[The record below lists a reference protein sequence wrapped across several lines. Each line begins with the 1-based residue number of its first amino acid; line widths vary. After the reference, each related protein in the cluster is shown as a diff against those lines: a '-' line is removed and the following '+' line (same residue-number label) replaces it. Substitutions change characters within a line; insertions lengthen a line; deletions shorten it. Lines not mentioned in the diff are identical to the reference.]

1 MFLSLTG
8 VRLDADPEPSSFA
21 DDPIYPDLHILSID
35 PAAQGA
41 GVGKRLLQ
49 SAIDLAVAEN
59 LPLTLE
65 STECE
70 QDLCSGRHVTPGC
83 ELMRAFSW
91 SSWSAAVSL
100 DRLPRLRRDHRC

>member
-1 MFLSLTG
+1 MSSSLQTG
-8 VRLDADPEPSSFA
+8 DPSSFA
-21 DDPIYPDLHILSID
+21 ENPIYPDLHILSID

-41 GVGKRLLQ
+41 GVGKRLLR

-70 QDLCSGRHVTPGC
+70 QYLRSGPHVI
-83 ELMRAFSW
+83 RAD
-91 SSWSAAVSL
+91 A
-100 DRLPRLRRDHRC
+100 P